1 MNPTQQQQAKSA
13 LDELL
18 EGKDDG
24 FKYRVLNAIVKTGV
38 KPSDPIFM
46 LLAETVPF
54 RLTIEDVPEAIDT
67 VLKRWF
73 AEVEKVHDTVEV
85 DIVRRQE
92 TAIADAAS
100 NLVSENLEQAKAAI
114 RQEKAEDFFRSILP
128 AAGVLTAAFFVGAI
142 AGVGIPRLVQP
153 PLDPSAP
160 RQLTLEEANALQWIK
175 TDEGRLAKKIMD
187 CTGDYLLSGQCEK
200 DVKELKV
207 NLTMNN
213 RKAHSGFCILWV
225 KPFGERNL
233 K

>member
-1 MNPTQQQQAKSA
+1 MNLTQQEQAKSA

-24 FKYRVLNAIVKTGV
+24 FKYRVLNAIVQTGI

-100 NLVSENLEQAKAAI
+100 NLVSENLEQAKNAI

-142 AGVGIPRLVQP
+142 SKR
-153 PLDPSAP
+153 SAFGSA
-160 RQLTLEEANALQWIK
+160 LE
-175 TDEGRLAKKIMD
+175 
-187 CTGDYLLSGQCEK
+187 
-200 DVKELKV
+200 
-207 NLTMNN
+207 
-213 RKAHSGFCILWV
+213 
-225 KPFGERNL
+225 
-233 K
+233 